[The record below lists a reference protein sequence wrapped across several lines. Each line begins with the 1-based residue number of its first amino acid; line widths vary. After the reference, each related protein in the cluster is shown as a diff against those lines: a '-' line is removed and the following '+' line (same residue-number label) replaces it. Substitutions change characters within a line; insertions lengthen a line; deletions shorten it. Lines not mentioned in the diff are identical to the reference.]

1 MRFVVFGAGAIGG
14 VVGARLAR
22 SGHSVV
28 LVARGQHA
36 EVMRRN
42 GLTFESPDER
52 WTIDAPVVDAA
63 SLRLR
68 EDDVVLLAVKSQHTD
83 AALDAL
89 CAAGDARVPIVC
101 LQNGVEN
108 ERRAARRFAHV
119 YGAVVMCPAAH
130 LEPGVVQAYSSP
142 ITGLI
147 DIGRYPTGQTG
158 GTRGDPVA
166 ERVAAALAASS
177 FDARVSDAIM
187 RWKYAK
193 LVLNLVNVVD
203 AICTSSPSNEQ
214 LVQVLRDEGRAVLAT
229 AGIDV
234 ASEAE
239 EAERRGDLLTPGAI
253 GDRPRAGAS
262 SRQSLARRTGSIET
276 DYLNGEIV
284 LLGRLHGVPT
294 PANEVL
300 QRHAAAI
307 ARDRRPPN
315 QLEAADL
322 LREIAQ
328 HARA

>member
-1 MRFVVFGAGAIGG
+1 
-14 VVGARLAR
+14 
-22 SGHSVV
+22 
-28 LVARGQHA
+28 
-36 EVMRRN
+36 
-42 GLTFESPDER
+42 
-52 WTIDAPVVDAA
+52 
-63 SLRLR
+63 
-68 EDDVVLLAVKSQHTD
+68 
-83 AALDAL
+83 
-89 CAAGDARVPIVC
+89 
-101 LQNGVEN
+101 
-108 ERRAARRFAHV
+108 
-119 YGAVVMCPAAH
+119 
-130 LEPGVVQAYSSP
+130 
-142 ITGLI
+142 
-147 DIGRYPTGQTG
+147 
-158 GTRGDPVA
+158 
-166 ERVAAALAASS
+166 
-177 FDARVSDAIM
+177 
-187 RWKYAK
+187 K